1 MNRKLAWMGGCFA
14 FAQFAVAWRPLAA
27 LLLLGA
33 GAAALWSR
41 KQGRPRQAGFCF
53 ALILVTLVSLL
64 WQQVYTNRAEKMV
77 RTWEGQEVTVT
88 ATVRSAQPA
97 YEGYS
102 YGLLHLEEING
113 RKISCNITCYGF
125 PETRPGQSF
134 QAKFELTA
142 LEPDDYENWAEGAA
156 GEGEYR
162 GGYQTLGPGPGILA
176 WFGRL
181 QQRLAEN
188 LSGVLPQ
195 ETVGVASAM
204 ILGEKGKLEGE
215 TRTAFARAG
224 CSHIL
229 VVSGLHLTLLCQAV
243 AGTFRLGRF
252 SRFRACLSIL
262 IALVMMG
269 LVGMTPS
276 VCRSA
281 ITLIFFSAG
290 HLVFLKPDSL
300 TLLSL
305 AGMVLC
311 VQNPYAAFDIGF
323 QLSFGATYC
332 VLFAA
337 WLRPRV
343 LQFPAL
349 KEKYRKNPL
358 LRKGETLFC
367 QILDA
372 LFTGLMA
379 GLGTLPLLLFHRM
392 SVSAASPFSSV
403 LATLL
408 GPWVLGLGMALALLT
423 LIPWTAFLWQPLGWA
438 VGGFISLL
446 CEGVR
451 FLSTLGIARLSLPRE
466 YGIFVLAVLAA
477 MALVMVKWGYL
488 KHLLLSGALL
498 LAAACLV
505 GTLAGRDVV
514 ELQLTGT
521 AGYPVVVLTQNGQAA
536 VVFRGGNANRSALT
550 RALEAR
556 GIDQPAQLID
566 LRLDAQTQP
575 PEADQV
581 IRPQE
586 NTTLTGT
593 LLDGVEYCLVAEED
607 GLLLVLDIQGSR
619 VAVTAGTLEEN
630 RQVPVDLYLAGSK
643 LAIQIQPDAILAVGT
658 KLNWLTQ
665 TELPVYTGSYPGA
678 AVRPG
683 GGIQIKG
690 GTLYD
695 IQ

>member
-1 MNRKLAWMGGCFA
+1 MNRKLAWMGGCFV
-14 FAQFAVAWRPLAA
+14 FVQFVVAWRPLAA

-33 GAAALWSR
+33 GAAALWNR
-41 KQGRPRQAGFCF
+41 KKGRPRQASFSV
-53 ALILVTLVSLL
+53 LLLLVMGLSIL
-64 WQQVYTNRAEKMV
+64 WQRDYTARAREKISL
-77 RTWEGQEVTVT
+77 WEGQEVTVT

-102 YGLLHLEEING
+102 YGVLHLEEIDG
-113 RKISCNITCYGF
+113 RKVDYNITCYGF

-134 QAKFELTA
+134 RADFALSV
-142 LEPDDYENWAEGAA
+142 LEPDDYENWAEGVL

-162 GGYQTLGPGPGILA
+162 GGFQDLGPGPGILA

-181 QQRLAEN
+181 QQRLSQN
-188 LSGVLPQ
+188 LTELLPR
-195 ETVGVASAM
+195 ETEGIAAAM
-204 ILGEKGKLEGE
+204 ILGDKGKLAGE

-252 SRFRACLSIL
+252 SRLRAGLSIF

-290 HLVFLKPDSL
+290 YMVFLKPDSL

-305 AGMVLC
+305 AGVLLC

-323 QLSFGATYC
+323 QLSFVATYC

-343 LQFPAL
+343 LRFPAL
-349 KEKYRKNPL
+349 KEKYRKDPFF
-358 LRKGETLFC
+358 RKGEKLCC

-372 LFTGLMA
+372 LFTGLLA

-408 GPWVLGLGMALALLT
+408 GPWILGLGMALALLT
-423 LIPWTAFLWQPLGWA
+423 LIPWTTFLWQPLGWA
-438 VGGFISLL
+438 VSGFIALL
-446 CEGVR
+446 YEGVR

-505 GTLAGRDVV
+505 GTLAGWDVV

-521 AGYPVVVLTQNGQAA
+521 AGYPVVVLTQNGQSA

-556 GIDQPAQLID
+556 GIDQPTQLID

-593 LLDGVEYCLVAEED
+593 LLDGVEYCLVGEED
-607 GLLLVLDIQGSR
+607 GLLLVLDIGGSR
-619 VAVTAGTLEEN
+619 VAVTAGTLEEY

-643 LAIQIQPDAILAVGT
+643 LAVQIQPEAVLAVGT
-658 KLNWLTQ
+658 RLNWLTQ

-678 AVRPG
+678 AIRPG